1 MCLSGFNYSSVKL
14 VTQKIDFSRV
24 NHVED
29 SDRSMLS
36 NVVEETATG
45 NGLAP
50 RNRPS
55 FIKTCAFI
63 KSVFNCCV
71 LAFQPI
77 PNTFRF
83 KFEMVFLCIYFVH
96 ACHICTFEYGN
107 NFGCVIFGKHA
118 RRTLNGNSTCSKY

>member
-24 NHVED
+24 SHIED

-83 KFEMVFLCIYFVH
+83 KFEMFFYVFTLCMLATFVH
-96 ACHICTFEYGN
+96 FNMAIILAASSLENTQEE
-107 NFGCVIFGKHA
+107 
-118 RRTLNGNSTCSKY
+118 R